1 MKILYIERNHKAGFS
16 IKKVFAPIIAG
27 MNNANSIELPYSRA
41 GLMDLLRNII
51 FVYRHR
57 CNVGINHV
65 TGDTHYV
72 LFALVGLKTVL
83 TIHDTINY
91 DQFKGVK
98 RFIAKYI
105 WYVFP
110 VMIAKRVVC
119 ISNETRRRVLALTK
133 CNPQKISVIY
143 NLVDDRFGFSS
154 YHFNKDKPIILH
166 IGTRSNK
173 NLLRVIASLENIQ
186 CSLRIIGVLSDEQQV
201 ALKKYNIEYSN
212 VCNLSDEQII
222 NEYENCDIVSFPS
235 TFEGFGMPIIEAN
248 RVGRPILTSNL
259 APMTEIASDSALLVD
274 PYDVSSIRAGFISII
289 SNDALRCSLIR
300 KGLVNV
306 KRFNS
311 SVIID
316 QYRKLYES
324 L

>member
-119 ISNETRRRVLALTK
+119 IL
-133 CNPQKISVIY
+133 IY